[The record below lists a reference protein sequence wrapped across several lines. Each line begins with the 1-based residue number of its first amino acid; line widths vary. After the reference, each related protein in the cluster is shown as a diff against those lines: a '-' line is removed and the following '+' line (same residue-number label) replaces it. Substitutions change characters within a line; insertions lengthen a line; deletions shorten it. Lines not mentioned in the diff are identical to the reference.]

1 LLTIAASRATGEYRR
16 TKRPPS
22 RRPEKKSPSGEAGI
36 YPCRGLVSPHSL
48 AGKII
53 VSIHVGIDGVAFA
66 NVFASQRAFRSFLAE
81 VIRVAYRSAAHT
93 VEFFDGQ
100 FVHFFAFANFFAH
113 AIHLLVCGVGTI
125 PAP

>member
-1 LLTIAASRATGEYRR
+1 MLVSMV
-16 TKRPPS
+16 
-22 RRPEKKSPSGEAGI
+22 SPS
-36 YPCRGLVSPHSL
+36 PTFLP
-48 AGKII
+48 
-53 VSIHVGIDGVAFA
+53 A
-66 NVFASQRAFRSFLAE
+66 NVPFGAFLAE